1 VVEAA
6 LFELPFAPLLQ
17 DVQANE
23 IFVALPEKLIERLE
37 QAHFHFYRW
46 PLIQVQE
53 GAAVRLVTSY
63 MTTEADVDDF
73 LRELR
78 KLA

>member
-1 VVEAA
+1 LA
-6 LFELPFAPLLQ
+6 ELPFAPLLQ
-17 DVQANE
+17 NVEANE
-23 IFVALPEKLIERLE
+23 VFVALPEKLIVRLE
-37 QAHFHFYRW
+37 QADFHFYRW
-46 PLIQVQE
+46 PLIETPE

-63 MTTEADVDDF
+63 RTTEADVDDF